1 VLPPEFLSYLKPI
14 VANPAT
20 VAITLDAKFADY
32 VSRQIPVINP
42 ALLTVGGVPS
52 SRVLIRFPWPARL
65 SDSATIVRATL
76 ELVPAE
82 PVVGVRNQTGTLN
95 VQGLAADFGA
105 KSPIEP
111 SSLGSL
117 LLPFNTTDTIRVEI
131 ANVVRF
137 WQGGLRPPAMFLS
150 IVPEVETF
158 SRGVFGSTRTGAPP
172 RIRINFL
179 PRFPFS
185 EP

>member
-1 VLPPEFLSYLKPI
+1 
-14 VANPAT
+14 
-20 VAITLDAKFADY
+20 
-32 VSRQIPVINP
+32 
-42 ALLTVGGVPS
+42 
-52 SRVLIRFPWPARL
+52 
-65 SDSATIVRATL
+65 VRATL
-76 ELVPAE
+76 ELLPAE
-82 PVVGVRNQTGTLN
+82 PVEGVRNQGGNLN

-111 SSLGSL
+111 TSLGSL
-117 LLPFNTTDTIRVEI
+117 NLPFNTTDTIRVEVG
-131 ANVVRF
+131 NVVRF
-137 WQGGLRPPAMFLS
+137 WQGGLRPPAVFVS

-158 SRGVFGSTRTGAPP
+158 SRAVFGSTRSGAPP